1 MKLTI
6 LILAVIFIAGCSS
19 VVKLDDTKA
28 ELMKVD
34 REFSHYAQQYG
45 RRAAFE
51 YYMADS
57 AVIYRQGQKPYQG
70 HEAIMSLY
78 PPDAPGTLTW
88 EPTYADAAESGELGY
103 TLGKYEFSYTD
114 DNGEKK
120 TVNGYY
126 VTIWRLQADGQWKYV
141 FDTGT

>member
-6 LILAVIFIAGCSS
+6 LITAVLFIAGCSS
-19 VVKLDDTKA
+19 VVKLEETKQ
-28 ELMKVD
+28 ELMQVD
-34 REFSHYAQQYG
+34 REFAKYAEEHG

-57 AVIYRQGQKPYQG
+57 AVIYRQGKEPYKG

-78 PPDAPGTLTW
+78 PPDAPGELTW
-88 EPTYADAAESGELGY
+88 EPTFADVAESGDLGY
-103 TLGKYEFSYTD
+103 TLGKYEFSYV
-114 DNGEKK
+114 GENDQKK
-120 TVNGYY
+120 VATGYY
-126 VTIWRLQADGQWKYV
+126 VTIWKRQPDGQWKYV